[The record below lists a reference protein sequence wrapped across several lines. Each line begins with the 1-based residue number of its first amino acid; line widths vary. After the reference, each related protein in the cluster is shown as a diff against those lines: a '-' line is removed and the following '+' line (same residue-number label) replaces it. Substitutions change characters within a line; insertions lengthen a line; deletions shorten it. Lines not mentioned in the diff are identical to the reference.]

1 MPFTAILR
9 KGPASNKAGG
19 SHATGPVTEG
29 VGSGAGAG
37 SGGAGA
43 GSAGA
48 AAGSTDAAAGF
59 PIAGPPGAACA
70 ASCWA
75 APSCSVATSRGS
87 LISFFISSACFV
99 IELFVDAELT
109 FPSCPRLELT
119 SNKLANNTTAPARE
133 RLLIW
138 IYSLSPLVTQRV
150 TPSTSAVSTLNLP
163 RCAAAVQRILLLLW
177 IEFSF

>member
-1 MPFTAILR
+1 
-9 KGPASNKAGG
+9 
-19 SHATGPVTEG
+19 
-29 VGSGAGAG
+29 
-37 SGGAGA
+37 
-43 GSAGA
+43 
-48 AAGSTDAAAGF
+48 
-59 PIAGPPGAACA
+59 
-70 ASCWA
+70 
-75 APSCSVATSRGS
+75 
-87 LISFFISSACFV
+87 
-99 IELFVDAELT
+99 VDAEPT

-138 IYSLSPLVTQRV
+138 IYSLSPLVTQRI